1 MKSYAATILLGMSVY
16 CFNNVLRTRVAT
28 EVSTRRPLSA
38 VPYILGGKS
47 SKQKEDRKRGNMGEK
62 ERLQKKKPSDS
73 KHISKHYA
81 SADDICTR
89 IKPSHF

>member
-47 SKQKEDRKRGNMGEK
+47 SMQKEDKGETWGK
-62 ERLQKKKPSDS
+62 KKDCRKKKPSDS